1 MTPDELQARS
11 KQFSLRIIKLVR
23 ALPNDIVGWELG
35 KQILRSGT
43 SVSSNYRAARRA
55 RSHKE
60 FVSKIGTVVEES
72 DETVHWLELLTVSGI
87 VNAQRVANLLREAD
101 ELMRIFSKT
110 RATARQSQKTQLNK
124 KSTNRQIT
132 KSQIAN

>member
-72 DETVHWLELLTVSGI
+72 DETVHWLELLTESGI

>member
-1 MTPDELQARS
+1 MTPDELQVRS

-72 DETVHWLELLTVSGI
+72 DETVHWLELLTESGI